1 MPFGNPLSTKAAFD
15 NLEATLTGP
24 LSAYPTLA
32 NAVTVTGHAGA
43 WTVGAYAAVVPA
55 STITSEIYI
64 DSIVI
69 EAVSAADS
77 FQVAI
82 ATGVPGAEV
91 DIASARFVAGHATN
105 SWSIYIPIRKKVAA
119 NLRIAVKSA
128 NKAGASAK
136 TCDVSIQYR
145 TIS

>member
-1 MPFGNPLSTKAAFD
+1 MFNALSSKVAFD
-15 NLEATLTGP
+15 NLEDSLSGTL
-24 LSAYPTLA
+24 SVYPTLA
-32 NAVTVTGHAGA
+32 NAIQLTGGA
-43 WTVGAYAAVVPA
+43 DAWAVASYAEVVPA

-77 FQVAI
+77 FQVAL
-82 ATGVPGAEV
+82 APGAA
-91 DIASARFVAGHATN
+91 ASETVVAMVRFTAGHASN
-105 SWSIYIPIRKKVAA
+105 HMGLVIPIRKKVAA
-119 NLRIAVKSA
+119 NVRIAARCA

-136 TCDVSIQYR
+136 TCDVSISYR